1 VVGIEYGQTSR
12 EAYGRDPRVPS
23 QQMRI
28 SCHRIFQWPSRRRSQ
43 PEISHEKMGDEG
55 EVGEGKPR
63 RVKRKK
69 RQQAT
74 IGAKVHF
81 KQMPTLHL
89 TAAPGCMGLRSR
101 FFSCFL
107 FVCLC
112 GPHGRCDGGKY
123 YAIPSFELVLLLD
136 DILFRNDCQNQR
148 IEQLRNPYE
157 TVSFQ
162 GFLVNR

>member
-1 VVGIEYGQTSR
+1 VEGIECGQTSR
-12 EAYGRDPRVPS
+12 EAYRRDPRVPS

-28 SCHRIFQWPSRRRSQ
+28 SRHRILQRPSKRRSQ
-43 PEISHEKMGDEG
+43 PETSREKMGEG
-55 EVGEGKPR
+55 RGGEGGEGRPR
-63 RVKRKK
+63 RVKSKK

-81 KQMPTLHL
+81 EQMPTLHL

-107 FVCLC
+107 LVGLC
-112 GPHGRCDGGKY
+112 CPHGRGDRGKY
-123 YAIPSFELVLLLD
+123 YAVPSFELVLLLD
-136 DILFRNDCQNQR
+136 DVLFRSDCQNQR

-157 TVSFQ
+157 TVSMQ
-162 GFLVNR
+162 AS